1 MIVKSLTDVIGTP
14 DHASGDGWDSR
25 RLLLARDG
33 LGYSLHDTVVA
44 EGQTLELEY
53 KNHVETN
60 YCIAGEGTVTNALTR
75 EVFALAP
82 GTIYVLD
89 QHEPHVLTAIKGD
102 LRLVCVFTPALSGTE
117 THDADGGYAAAD
129 D

>member
-1 MIVKSLTDVIGTP
+1 VIVKSLTDVIGSQ
-14 DHASGDGWDSR
+14 DHATGDGWESR

-33 LGYSLHDTVVA
+33 LGYSLHDTLVI
-44 EGQTLELEY
+44 EGQTIDLKY

-60 YCIAGEGTVTNALTR
+60 YCIAGEGTVKNVETG
-75 EVFALAP
+75 EVFPLSA

-89 QHEPHVLTAIKGD
+89 RHERHILTATKGD
-102 LRLVCVFTPALSGTE
+102 LRLVCVFTPALSGEE

-129 D
+129 

>member
-1 MIVKSLTDVIGTP
+1 MIVKSLNDVIGTP
-14 DHASGDGWDSR
+14 DHASGDGWQSR

-33 LGYSLHDTVVA
+33 LGYSLHDTVVK

-60 YCIAGEGTVTNALTR
+60 YCIAGEGTVTNGITG
-75 EVFALAP
+75 EVFALTT
-82 GTIYVLD
+82 GTVYVLD
-89 QHEPHVLTAIKGD
+89 NHEPHTLTATKGD

-117 THDADGGYAAAD
+117 THDASGSYATSE
-129 D
+129 

>member
-14 DHASGDGWDSR
+14 DHAQGDGWESR

-33 LGYSLHDTVVA
+33 LGYSLHDTVVV

-60 YCIAGEGTVTNALTR
+60 YCIAGEGTVTNGVTG
-75 EVFALAP
+75 EVFPLSA
-82 GTIYVLD
+82 GTVYVLD
-89 QHEPHVLTAIKGD
+89 NHEPHVLTATKGD
-102 LRLVCVFTPALSGTE
+102 LRLVCVFTPALSGEE

-129 D
+129 